1 VLLALLYRPS
11 GSSLL
16 LHFDQMS
23 YGGGTSSNFVSN
35 DVVRGLQSTCVEPDS
50 RELIRSVST
59 VLHRRIRDNE
69 SAESKTTLPLFL
81 EDTHTEPEA
90 EEQFA
95 LTLPLLHLQLIGS
108 PTLYELSKLPPPP
121 TEPRAFPIPEVQ
133 TVLTF
138 IENIWHKARL
148 TPQSLV
154 ITLVYVDRLEA
165 RSEGVL
171 LHARSWRPVVFSS
184 LLLASK
190 VWHDISYWN
199 SDFSSICPMFHV
211 RNINRME
218 RAYLQLL
225 QYNTIISASQY
236 AQYYFSLRNVQ
247 RQPTVAGGLGQ
258 GHRGSVDSGLARQND
273 SSRSSSATGDAAVG
287 AAASSRDNFRSKY
300 FMALN
305 VPGAAKL
312 QEQSAAVGHSNGI
325 PQSTSGYGEHMLATS
340 L

>member
-1 VLLALLYRPS
+1 MSPTPSAMPSLA
-11 GSSLL
+11 
-16 LHFDQMS
+16 
-23 YGGGTSSNFVSN
+23 
-35 DVVRGLQSTCVEPDS
+35 DVARGQQSTCVEPDS

-69 SAESKTTLPLFL
+69 SIDAKTTLPLFL
-81 EDTHTEPEA
+81 EDTHTEPEV

-95 LTLPLLHLQLIGS
+95 LTLPLLHVQLLGC
-108 PTLYELSKLPPPP
+108 PTLYELSRLPPPP
-121 TEPRAFPIPEVQ
+121 TEPRAFPTPEIQAV
-133 TVLTF
+133 VTF

-171 LHARSWRPVVFSS
+171 LHARSWRPIVFSS

-225 QYNTIISASQY
+225 QYDTIISASQY
-236 AQYYFSLRNVQ
+236 AQYYFSLRHVE
-247 RQPTVAGGLGQ
+247 RQPSSQ
-258 GHRGSVDSGLARQND
+258 PQRGSVDASNSGLHSMTSQPV
-273 SSRSSSATGDAAVG
+273 SSHSEAAVG
-287 AAASSRDNFRSKY
+287 GGRAAQDNFRSKY

-305 VPGAAKL
+305 VPGAARL
-312 QEQSAAVGHSNGI
+312 QEQSAVVGQSNGI
-325 PQSTSGYGEHMLATS
+325 PQSASGYGEHMLATS